1 MNQPQTAPNKLWFL
15 KHIRLFDGISPSE
28 MQEMEKIT
36 RMEEVKKRQPLYL
49 PGDPSSNVY
58 LLKKGRVKI
67 ANTAPNGKEVT
78 FDILEPGEVF
88 GELDVLEDAPR
99 STSAETLDD
108 AVICVIP
115 RKDFDQYLAMHPTVM
130 FKLTK
135 LIGLRLKKIQSRVED
150 LVFREVPAR
159 LAHLLS
165 ELGKTEGVVEKQ
177 GIRLKVKLTHQEMAN
192 LIGCSRETVSTTMG
206 QFRDDGL
213 IQIDGRTITILKP
226 DGLSRLVSG
235 PLHFNIRT
243 PSNAS
248 AMGSVHG
255 SHRRRYGLAQA
266 SDLCPMFHKLKRA
279 GETEDKTRPLRKIV
293 VRLPRQ
299 GYLGHEVHGGRFRE
313 RGLDELPQVEL
324 EPGGVGEVR

>member
-1 MNQPQTAPNKLWFL
+1 MNQPHTAPNKLWFL

-67 ANTAPNGKEVT
+67 ANTASSGKEVT

-150 LVFREVPAR
+150 LVFRDVPAR

-165 ELGKTEGVVEKQ
+165 ELGKTEGVVDKQ

-206 QFRDDGL
+206 QFRDQGF
-213 IQIDGRTITILKP
+213 IQMDGRTITVLKP
-226 DGLSRLVSG
+226 DGLLRLHS
-235 PLHFNIRT
+235 
-243 PSNAS
+243 
-248 AMGSVHG
+248 
-255 SHRRRYGLAQA
+255 
-266 SDLCPMFHKLKRA
+266 
-279 GETEDKTRPLRKIV
+279 
-293 VRLPRQ
+293 
-299 GYLGHEVHGGRFRE
+299 
-313 RGLDELPQVEL
+313 
-324 EPGGVGEVR
+324 

>member
-15 KHIRLFDGISPSE
+15 KHIRLFDGVSPSE

-115 RKDFDQYLAMHPTVM
+115 RKDFDHYLAMHPTVM

-150 LVFREVPAR
+150 LVFRDVPAR
-159 LAHLLS
+159 LAHLLL
-165 ELGKTEGVVEKQ
+165 ELSKSDGVAENQ

-192 LIGCSRETVSTTMG
+192 LIGCSRETVSATMG

-213 IQIDGRTITILKP
+213 IEMDGRTITLVNEK
-226 DGLSRLVSG
+226 GL
-235 PLHFNIRT
+235 T
-243 PSNAS
+243 
-248 AMGSVHG
+248 
-255 SHRRRYGLAQA
+255 
-266 SDLCPMFHKLKRA
+266 DL
-279 GETEDKTRPLRKIV
+279 
-293 VRLPRQ
+293 
-299 GYLGHEVHGGRFRE
+299 LG
-313 RGLDELPQVEL
+313 
-324 EPGGVGEVR
+324 